1 MSTSDPGP
9 EPVPQPGDGLYGELL
24 WVHGAL
30 RADLA
35 KVRELADAAG
45 DGAPAATIAAGI
57 GELRANGPLWQLKMG
72 CLAHCRFVHQHH
84 RLEDIAL
91 FPALRRANPELQ
103 PVLEKLIAD
112 HRSIGGRVE
121 AVEAAAAAL
130 GDGGDEEAASGAR
143 ERVAAELEALGS
155 ELLEHLSYEEA
166 KIAATMRTMT
176 SI

>member
-35 KVRELADAAG
+35 KVRELAAAAG
-45 DGAPAATIAAGI
+45 DGAPAETIAAGI
-57 GELRANGPLWQLKMG
+57 GELRANGPLWKLKMG

-112 HRSIGGRVE
+112 HRSIAGRVA
-121 AVEAAAAAL
+121 AVEEAAAAL
-130 GDGGDEEAASGAR
+130 GEDDGAEAASGAR
-143 ERVAAELEALGS
+143 ERVAAELDALGS

-166 KIAATMRTMT
+166 NVAETMRSMA
-176 SI
+176 SL